1 MSSFHS
7 RRQQNASARFAY
19 TASSLHPFHPCDSPS
34 GAMTDMI
41 YIAIHTWT
49 TVAWQI
55 PGIWF
60 VHWSDV

>member
-41 YIAIHTWT
+41 YTAIHTWT
-49 TVAWQI
+49 TVAW
-55 PGIWF
+55 
-60 VHWSDV
+60 